1 MLWQNRSI
9 WRQLLRYPE
18 TLQIPRVN
26 FRYRWCS
33 EKIRRSFKV
42 VLLSSI
48 VRAWFERSRS
58 ITKIHS
64 NMSGNG
70 FKYRFVW
77 RGTLKE
83 IKKRTRFK
91 WPLQG
96 LSERLNMQFCVKNL
110 QHPFFESREALK
122 DFRILSVPRQ
132 LWRCFDLKLVG
143 CSNPSWSGTTWRE
156 GRASG
161 YGTKRYRRK
170 GNYTCK
176 AREELNLFL

>member
-1 MLWQNRSI
+1 MPASEQRVITETTTHLDGSLTTGN
-9 WRQLLRYPE
+9 LRYYFWE
-18 TLQIPRVN
+18 TSEYFGHFRKLSGHLREWLVTSEDVVTKSEHLETTFEIFRNTLQIPRVN

-48 VRAWFERSRS
+48 MRAWFERSRS

-64 NMSGNG
+64 NMLGNGLRG

-77 RGTLKE
+77 CETLKE

-91 WPLQG
+91 WPLER

-110 QHPFFESREALK
+110 QHPFFESREA
-122 DFRILSVPRQ
+122 
-132 LWRCFDLKLVG
+132 
-143 CSNPSWSGTTWRE
+143 
-156 GRASG
+156 
-161 YGTKRYRRK
+161 
-170 GNYTCK
+170 
-176 AREELNLFL
+176 